1 MADAFIS
8 TTTQSN
14 LVAGAVDRYVRAAL
28 RHTPMLRSVADTR
41 PVQINMPGDTVSLYT
56 YSDLAPATTPLNET
70 TDPDAVSLGNPTNTD
85 ITLNE
90 YGVATVST
98 VRLQNMAFSDI
109 DPNQMDQV
117 AYSLRNTL
125 DVLVRDVLSGGD
137 NVRYSNAKTATNT
150 VTSQDNLA
158 SSDIRFV
165 VAKLRGNAAQ
175 GKRGELY
182 WCGVHPD
189 VAHDL
194 KAETGAGSWR
204 DAHIYAA
211 PDLIWPNE
219 IGVYEGCF
227 FVESARMKSAA
238 DGGDGSDSGTNADVV
253 YRTIVAGQ
261 EALAEAVAK
270 EPRVEIGVYP
280 DKLNRFFPMGWHGIL
295 GWAIFRQEALYRI
308 ESGSSISTVV

>member
-1 MADAFIS
+1 MADAFTS
-8 TTTQSN
+8 TSTQST

-41 PVQINMPGDTVSLYT
+41 PVQVNMPGSSVTLYT
-56 YSDLAPATTPLNET
+56 YSDLAVATTPLNET
-70 TDPDAVSLGNPTNTD
+70 TDPDTVALGDPTGTT

-90 YGVATVST
+90 YGLATVST
-98 VRLQNMAFSDI
+98 VRLQNFSFSDI

-117 AYSLRNTL
+117 AYSMRNTL
-125 DVLVRDVLSGGD
+125 DVLVREVISAGD
-137 NVRYSNAKTATNT
+137 NVRYSGDATSTATVDAT
-150 VTSQDNLA
+150 DTLA
-158 SSDIRFV
+158 SADIRYV
-165 VAKLRGNAAQ
+165 VAKLRGNAAP
-175 GKRGELY
+175 GRRGELY

-194 KAETGAGSWR
+194 KAESGSGSWR

-219 IGVYEGCF
+219 IGVYEGAF
-227 FVESARMKSAA
+227 FVESARMKVATDGAASA
-238 DGGDGSDSGTNADVV
+238 SN
-253 YRTIVAGQ
+253 YRTIVGGK

-295 GWAIFRQEALYRI
+295 GWAVFRQEALYRI
-308 ESGSSISTVV
+308 ESGSSIAA